1 MGLFSRILLH
11 TVAFFIF
18 IGDLLLL
25 FLKIVGEIVAFIG
38 KCVVDT
44 LIFLGDVCKEI
55 LNQWKNTSKKIVH
68 GIRGNVKKIT
78 FKNIQ
83 LPKFKAFWKIKRFH
97 LLKLKK
103 KEKEII
109 TVQKGRESV
118 HTAKKAR
125 HIHIKFR
132 YFMLGVFTALLI
144 VLFQRAHIY
153 VESLPNPRLIG
164 NVNFPVSTQIYDRNG
179 NLLYDVFRDEDRTP
193 VVLKNLPKHVID
205 ATLAIEDRNFYNHY
219 GISLIGGVLRA
230 IKETY
235 RTGDLQGGSTLTQ
248 QLVKTSLLTP
258 ERTFERKFKEA
269 ILALWAERIYSK
281 DQILEMYL
289 NQVSYGGTAYGIEE
303 AAKTYFN
310 TSAKDLTLNQS
321 AFLAG
326 LTRAPSTYS
335 PYLNPHISIQR
346 RNEVLQSMKESGYIS
361 DATYQQ
367 EIKKQLKI
375 EPPKT
380 FIRAPHFVFYIKS
393 LLEQK
398 YGIRRVEEGGLRVVT
413 SLDIDMQD
421 EFEDILNEELEKIR
435 NLDVSNGAI
444 LVTAPSTGEI
454 LAMIGSKDYY
464 QEPYGAFNVT
474 TARRQP
480 GSSIKPLMYAMAL
493 ESGKYTAASVI
504 DDNPV
509 VYQIPGSPAYRPLN
523 YDNRFHGP
531 TPLRYALANSYNI
544 TAVKVLNELGV
555 RKFVDFAE
563 ELGISTWDTPERYGL
578 SLTLGGAEVKLTDMA
593 VAFGTFA
600 NYGKKVEL
608 NPILSVEDYRGKVL
622 EKFSQPV
629 GKEVLSEETSFI
641 MSDILSDNF
650 ARQSAFGPQSDLV
663 IPGYK
668 VAVKTGT
675 TNSKRDNWTDG
686 YTRKF
691 FVGVWVGNNDNKPM
705 NQLLTSGITGASPIW
720 HRVMMRVLERNIP
733 ISSPLSDGYFT
744 VPQGIETR
752 TCHFGKIEY
761 FKAGTEQRQDCNS
774 KPLTTT
780 PIPVSPR
787 LQDTF

>member
-1 MGLFSRILLH
+1 MGLISRILLH
-11 TVAFFIF
+11 TLAFFIF
-18 IGDLLLL
+18 IGDLLLNI
-25 FLKIVGEIVAFIG
+25 FKILVDGVAFIG
-38 KCVVDT
+38 KCVVNSAMFLLDVIREVVVQLKRIFFKCT
-44 LIFLGDVCKEI
+44 TFLKNVSKGIRKPSFKFPKFRNYWKGKSILFLGRKKSQVISVQTMHTDGKA
-55 LNQWKNTSKKIVH
+55 QKSKKV
-68 GIRGNVKKIT
+68 
-78 FKNIQ
+78 
-83 LPKFKAFWKIKRFH
+83 
-97 LLKLKK
+97 
-103 KEKEII
+103 
-109 TVQKGRESV
+109 
-118 HTAKKAR
+118 R
-125 HIHIKFR
+125 HFRIKFR

-144 VLFQRAHIY
+144 VLVQRAQIY
-153 VESLPNPRLIG
+153 VLSLPNPKLIG

-193 VVLKNLPKHVID
+193 VVLKKLPKHVID

-219 GISLIGGVLRA
+219 GISLFGGVLRA

-248 QLVKTSLLTP
+248 QLIKTSLLTP

-346 RNEVLQSMKESGYIS
+346 RNEVLQSMMESGYIS
-361 DATYQQ
+361 EASYQE

-380 FIRAPHFVFYIKS
+380 FIRAPHFVFYIKA

-421 EFEDILNEELEKIR
+421 EFEDILKEELEKIR
-435 NLDVSNGAI
+435 NLDVSNGAV

-454 LAMIGSKDYY
+454 LAMVGSKDYY
-464 QEPYGAFNVT
+464 QEPFGAFNVT

-504 DDNPV
+504 DDSPV

-523 YDNRFHGP
+523 YDNRYHGP

-563 ELGISTWDTPERYGL
+563 QLGISTWDTPERYGL

-600 NYGKKVEL
+600 NYGKKVDL

-622 EKFSQPV
+622 EKFSEPKGTQ
-629 GKEVLSEETSFI
+629 VLSAETSFI
-641 MSDILSDNF
+641 LSDILSDNF
-650 ARQSAFGPQSDLV
+650 ARQSAFGSQSDLV

-720 HRVMMRVLERNIP
+720 HRVMQRVLERNIS
-733 ISSPLSDGYFT
+733 ISTALNDSYFT
-744 VPQGIETR
+744 VPENVTMR
-752 TCHFGKIEY
+752 TCHYGKVEY
-761 FKAGTEQRQDCNS
+761 FRAGTEQRQDCNS
-774 KPLTTT
+774 KPLTAT
-780 PIPVSPR
+780 PIPVSPL